1 MSEAPQGLPAGA
13 EPASTGGFN
22 LYIGPLYRLPD
33 AENGA
38 VKRFAFVAAEKHMN
52 SGGSLHGGML
62 MSFLDVAMSRTSRL
76 VTGAPRCSTVSLSA
90 DFVGP
95 GRLGDTVEARIRVA
109 RRTRTMVFLSGE
121 AMAGG
126 RMLAVATGLWKIPAE
141 T

>member
-1 MSEAPQGLPAGA
+1 MSEAHQGLPAGA

-33 AENGA
+33 AEAGA
-38 VKRFAFVAAEKHMN
+38 VKRFVFVAAEKHMN
-52 SGGSLHGGML
+52 SAGSLHGGML

-95 GRLGDTVEARIRVA
+95 GRLDDTVEARIRVT

-121 AMAGG
+121 VVAGE
-126 RMLAVATGLWKIPAE
+126 RMLATATGLWKIPAE

>member
-1 MSEAPQGLPAGA
+1 MSEAHQGLPAGA

-33 AENGA
+33 AKNGA

-52 SGGSLHGGML
+52 SGGTLHGGML

-76 VTGAPRCSTVSLSA
+76 VSGAPRCSTVSLSA

-95 GRLGDTVEARIRVA
+95 GRLGDTIEARICVT

-121 AMAGG
+121 VVAGERTLG
-126 RMLAVATGLWKIPAE
+126 VATGLWKIPAE